1 MTSTDGSAMYV
12 SVNIIFSNFEQ
23 HQQDCLFYNLP
34 NSTWVRS
41 SPVLQVFRSRQWI
54 DKDLYTSTNYPTE

>member
-23 HQQDCLFYNLP
+23 PQQDCLFYNLP
-34 NSTWVRS
+34 NST
-41 SPVLQVFRSRQWI
+41 
-54 DKDLYTSTNYPTE
+54 